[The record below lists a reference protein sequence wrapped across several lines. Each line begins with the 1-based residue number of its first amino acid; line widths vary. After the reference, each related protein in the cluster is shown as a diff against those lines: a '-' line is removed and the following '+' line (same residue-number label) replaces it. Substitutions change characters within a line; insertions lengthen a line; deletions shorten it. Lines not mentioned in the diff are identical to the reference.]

1 LLNEN
6 RPSSKKLLAPPLLS
20 TMPQNKQI
28 SKCSRLG
35 GMMLVMMLLREALL
49 QYYLSTNSL
58 PENHEK
64 EMFNQIVIQRT

>member
-20 TMPQNKQI
+20 TMPQI

-35 GMMLVMMLLREALL
+35 GMMLGMMLFREALL

-64 EMFNQIVIQRT
+64 ETFNQIVIQRT